1 MSNTTMT
8 LRLWAQ
14 RGKSFLAIFVRQV
27 LLVLTTPPKFF
38 ARSYCHPK
46 M

>member
-8 LRLWAQ
+8 LRLWVQ
-14 RGKSFLAIFVRQV
+14 LGKSFLAIFVQQV